1 MYKISM
7 NKKIF
12 KNRIELE
19 TKNELLIKQKWKQN

>member
-7 NKKIF
+7 NKKNL